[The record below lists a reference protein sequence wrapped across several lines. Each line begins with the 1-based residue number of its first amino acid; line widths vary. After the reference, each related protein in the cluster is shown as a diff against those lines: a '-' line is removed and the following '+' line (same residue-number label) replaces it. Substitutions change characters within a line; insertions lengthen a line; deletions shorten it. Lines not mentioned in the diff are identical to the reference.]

1 MDAGRR
7 ILIVDDDPTMRGVVS
22 SMLSWLGHEV
32 STADSGENGLSI
44 FLKDKFDIVV
54 SDYEMPGMNG
64 VVLSDCIKTRS
75 PSTPVILITGA
86 GKGVVSP
93 QKSKSVDRILFKP
106 FNLSEIDETI
116 RSLSANL

>member
-1 MDAGRR
+1 MNAGRKV
-7 ILIVDDDPTMRGVVS
+7 LIVDDDPTVRSLMS
-22 SMLSWLGHEV
+22 SMLSSLGYEV

-44 FLKDKFDIVV
+44 FFKNKFDVVV

-64 VVLSDCIKTRS
+64 VVLSYCIKTRS

-86 GKGVVSP
+86 GKGIFQSP
-93 QKSKSVDRILFKP
+93 KSKSVDRILFKP

-116 RSLSANL
+116 RSLSDNL